1 MMNRLRLLALAAAA
15 VCALLATWTL
25 SRAQVPKAPGSG
37 DATAGATMHDKD
49 CVACHVRR
57 MGGDG
62 TQMYTRVDR
71 KVTTPEKLKAQIA
84 VCNAELSTGYFPE
97 EEEHIAAY
105 LNLRFYKFKE

>member
-1 MMNRLRLLALAAAA
+1 MNLRLLALVACAL
-15 VCALLATWTL
+15 CALLATWTL
-25 SRAQVPKAPGSG
+25 ARAQPSKTLGSG
-37 DATAGATMHDKD
+37 NATAGAAMHDKD

-57 MGGDG
+57 LGGDG
-62 TQMYTRVDR
+62 TQMYTRFDR

-105 LNLRFYKFKE
+105 LNLRYYKFKD

>member
-1 MMNRLRLLALAAAA
+1 MNRLRLLALAAAA

-25 SRAQVPKAPGSG
+25 SRAQVPKGPGSG

-62 TQMYTRVDR
+62 TRMYTRADR